1 MANPN
6 KAKGTRAETEVTNY
20 LREAGLRAFKPRQE
34 GHKDVGDIHVG
45 PFTLQVKN
53 YPRDLLGAIR
63 DAVKGYQVQRVN
75 AGLPFGAGVVKRPRM
90 PISEAYVVIRL
101 EDFPEVVRAVA
112 ASLTCS
118 GQESNTERGI
128 E

>member
-1 MANPN
+1 MSNPN

-63 DAVKGYQVQRVN
+63 DAVKGYTVQRGH
-75 AGLPFGAGVVKRPRM
+75 AGLPFGAGVVKRPRL

-101 EDFPEVVRAVA
+101 ADFPDVVRAVSFA
-112 ASLTCS
+112 LARS
-118 GQESNTERGI
+118 EDNNTERGY